1 MKSFVSLTRVGTE
14 VLFYCDLV
22 VLAWSLSN
30 LCRKQHVHHP
40 LVYGPLYS
48 VDEEGSETADTQAA
62 EEDR

>member
-1 MKSFVSLTRVGTE
+1 M
-14 VLFYCDLV
+14 
-22 VLAWSLSN
+22 
-30 LCRKQHVHHP
+30 HHP